1 MSKGGKILIVED
13 SLITS
18 IHLEKLVE
26 KAGFEV
32 FGKTDFAEKVEELC
46 ATNQPDLIL
55 MDIMLNGEMSGVDA
69 AEQLR
74 KLDQKMPI
82 VFVSAL
88 SDSETQSR
96 ISEIT
101 NSTIVPKPFDHTLLV
116 ATIDDYLN

>member
-1 MSKGGKILIVED
+1 MIVED

-18 IHLEKLVE
+18 IHLEKLIV
-26 KAGFEV
+26 KAGFQV
-32 FGKTDFAEKVEELC
+32 FAKTDYAEQVDELC
-46 ATNQPDLIL
+46 NTDQPDLIL

-74 KLDQKMPI
+74 HQDKKMPI

-88 SDSETQSR
+88 SDTETQSR
-96 ISEIT
+96 IAEIS

-116 ATIDDYLN
+116 STINEYLN

>member
-1 MSKGGKILIVED
+1 MSKRGKILIVED

-18 IHLEKLVE
+18 IHLEKLVLS
-26 KAGFEV
+26 AGFEI
-32 FGKTDFAEKVEELC
+32 FGKTDFAEQVQPLC
-46 ATNQPDLIL
+46 SHEQPDLIL

-74 KLDQKMPI
+74 LLNQDMPI

-96 ISEIT
+96 ISGIA

-116 ATIDDYLN
+116 STIGNYLN